1 MIPLSV
7 PFLNGNEWKYVK
19 DCLDTGWI
27 SSAGSYVTQFEQL
40 VADYAGVKYG
50 IACMN
55 GTVGLHIAQI
65 LSGVTSEDHVIAPNI
80 TFIATLNAIKY
91 TGASPIL
98 IDVDTRSWQMDLE
111 LLESFLQENVVFKE
125 VDGQIYSFNKET
137 NKRIKAIMP
146 VHVLGNIGDMEQLQ
160 EIATSYHLDII
171 EDSTEA
177 LGSLHN
183 GKHAGSFGK
192 FGVFSFNGNKIIS
205 TGGGGV
211 IVTNDEALAQK
222 AKHLTTQAKVS
233 AMEYLHDEVGYNYRL
248 VNVLAAIGVAQMEQF
263 PTLLENKKIMDDYY
277 RSELSGIG
285 DIEFQKKSMGKIKN
299 VAGEGRTVLFVSH
312 NMQAV
317 QSLCKSAM
325 YMKAGRV
332 TDIGPTATV
341 INNYLSR
348 EIRNSMERRWVLGV
362 DAPGNDKVRLMSAE
376 IVTASAADSSIISVN
391 TAFNIKFEIKK
402 KEPKIINC
410 NPAHTSKSRIQA
422 VFFYLL
428 KKIVNYRPK
437 LHAQN

>member
-7 PFLNGNEWKYVK
+7 PQLAGNEWKYVK

-27 SSAGSYVTQFEQL
+27 SSAGSYVSQFEQL

-50 IACMN
+50 VACMN

-98 IDVDTRSWQMDLE
+98 IDVDTQSWQMDLE

-125 VDGQIYSFNKET
+125 VEGKIYSFNKET

-160 EIATSYHLDII
+160 ELAASYHIDII

-177 LGSLHN
+177 LGSRYK
-183 GKHAGSFGK
+183 GKHAGSFGT

-233 AMEYLHDEVGYNYRL
+233 AMEYLHDEIGYNYRL

-285 DIEFQKKSMGKIKN
+285 DIEFQMVLPCVEANCWLFTFKTKYMRLLLDYLNLNDIQSRPFWVPMNQLEMFEDDIYVTKSNNSLEIYNTSISIPSSAGITKAEMARVVQTIK
-299 VAGEGRTVLFVSH
+299 TF
-312 NMQAV
+312 
-317 QSLCKSAM
+317 
-325 YMKAGRV
+325 Y
-332 TDIGPTATV
+332 
-341 INNYLSR
+341 
-348 EIRNSMERRWVLGV
+348 
-362 DAPGNDKVRLMSAE
+362 
-376 IVTASAADSSIISVN
+376 
-391 TAFNIKFEIKK
+391 
-402 KEPKIINC
+402 
-410 NPAHTSKSRIQA
+410 SRI
-422 VFFYLL
+422 YIT
-428 KKIVNYRPK
+428 KK
-437 LHAQN
+437 

>member
-1 MIPLSV
+1 MIPLSI
-7 PFLNGNEWKYVK
+7 PLLAGNEWKYVK

-65 LSGVTSEDHVIAPNI
+65 LSGVTSNDHVIAPNI

-98 IDVDTRSWQMDLE
+98 IDVDTQSWQMDLG

-125 VDGQIYSFNKET
+125 VDGQIFSFNKET

-146 VHVLGNIGDMEQLQ
+146 VHVLGNIGDMDKLQ
-160 EIATSYHLDII
+160 EIATSYHIDII

-177 LGSLHN
+177 LGSLYK

-211 IVTNDEALAQK
+211 IVTNDEELAKK

-263 PTLLENKKIMDDYY
+263 PILLENKKRMDSYY

-285 DIEFQKKSMGKIKN
+285 DIEFQMVLPCVEANCWLFTFKTKYMRLLLDYLNLNTIQSRPFWVPMNQLEMFEDDIYVTKN
-299 VAGEGRTVLFVSH
+299 
-312 NMQAV
+312 
-317 QSLCKSAM
+317 
-325 YMKAGRV
+325 
-332 TDIGPTATV
+332 
-341 INNYLSR
+341 NNSR
-348 EIRNSMERRWVLGV
+348 EIYKTSISIPSSAGITKEEM
-362 DAPGNDKVRLMSAE
+362 AKV
-376 IVTASAADSSIISVN
+376 VQT
-391 TAFNIKFEIKK
+391 IKTFY
-402 KEPKIINC
+402 
-410 NPAHTSKSRIQA
+410 SRI
-422 VFFYLL
+422 
-428 KKIVNYRPK
+428 
-437 LHAQN
+437 

>member
-7 PFLNGNEWKYVK
+7 PHLAGNEWKYVK

-27 SSAGSYVTQFEQL
+27 SSAGSYVSQFEQL

-125 VDGQIYSFNKET
+125 VEGKIYSFNKET

-160 EIATSYHLDII
+160 ELAASYHIDII

-177 LGSLHN
+177 LGSLYK
-183 GKHAGSFGK
+183 GKHAGSFGT

-285 DIEFQKKSMGKIKN
+285 DIEFQM
-299 VAGEGRTVLFVSH
+299 VLPCVEANCWLFTFKTKYMRELLEYLNS
-312 NMQAV
+312 NGV
-317 QSLCKSAM
+317 QSRPFWVPMNQLEMFKNDIYVTENNNSNEIYQTSISIPSSA
-325 YMKAGRV
+325 GISQSELETV
-332 TDIGPTATV
+332 VAT
-341 INNYLSR
+341 IKEFYSNN
-348 EIRNSMERRWVLGV
+348 
-362 DAPGNDKVRLMSAE
+362 
-376 IVTASAADSSIISVN
+376 
-391 TAFNIKFEIKK
+391 
-402 KEPKIINC
+402 
-410 NPAHTSKSRIQA
+410 
-422 VFFYLL
+422 
-428 KKIVNYRPK
+428 
-437 LHAQN
+437 